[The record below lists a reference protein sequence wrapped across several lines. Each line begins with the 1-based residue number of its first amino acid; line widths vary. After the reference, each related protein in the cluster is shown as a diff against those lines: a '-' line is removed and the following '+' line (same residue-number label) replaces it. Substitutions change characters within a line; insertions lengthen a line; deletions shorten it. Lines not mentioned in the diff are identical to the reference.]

1 MNGFWSMI
9 QLIFMVV
16 REWFDWFLGGYDEL
30 LYALLIFVVAD
41 YITGV
46 MCIIEGKKIS
56 DEVSVRG
63 ITKKGLIF
71 LLVGIANI
79 LDVQVV
85 IGAGSVLRTG
95 IIFFYISCTGVSLL
109 RNIKL
114 LGVPIPEKL
123 KEILEQLYEK

>member
-9 QLIFMVV
+9 QHIFMVA
-16 REWFDWFLGGYDEL
+16 REWFGWFFGGYDEL

-95 IIFFYISCTGVSLL
+95 IIFFYISSTGVSLL